1 MTGLVYKDEKERS
14 PGCASA
20 PFIYAPKNAGAATL
34 HPRQPV
40 KEPRRVSPP
49 ERRKKVKSFSP
60 ATCAAEKIPLGLQT
74 CAPSVQGG
82 RRVRCSQA
90 ANPAVKKGNFF
101 DSNKRGCRMFCTRAG
116 YAVLASA
123 EDQIFMQTSHARQ
136 MTVRRLPMAT
146 QSPTRCTLTTLLRQ
160 PEPARSRWR

>member
-1 MTGLVYKDEKERS
+1 MCERS
-14 PGCASA
+14 FAYVR
-20 PFIYAPKNAGAATL
+20 IKT
-34 HPRQPV
+34 RVQPLCI
-40 KEPRRVSPP
+40 RVSLSKNLV
-49 ERRKKVKSFSP
+49 EFRRRSGEKSQIIFS
-60 ATCAAEKIPLGLQT
+60 ATCAAEKISFGLQT
-74 CAPSVQGG
+74 CAPSVHGG

-90 ANPAVKKGNFF
+90 ANPSVKKGNFF

-146 QSPTRCTLTTLLRQ
+146 QSPTRCT
-160 PEPARSRWR
+160 

>member
-20 PFIYAPKNAGAATL
+20 PFIYRLKTRVQPLCIRVSLSKNLVEFRRRSGEKNA
-34 HPRQPV
+34 Q
-40 KEPRRVSPP
+40 
-49 ERRKKVKSFSP
+49 SFSP

-74 CAPSVQGG
+74 HAPSVQGG

-90 ANPAVKKGNFF
+90 ANPSVKKGNFF
-101 DSNKRGCRMFCTRAG
+101 DSNKRGCRLLCTRAG

-146 QSPTRCTLTTLLRQ
+146 QSPTRCT
-160 PEPARSRWR
+160 